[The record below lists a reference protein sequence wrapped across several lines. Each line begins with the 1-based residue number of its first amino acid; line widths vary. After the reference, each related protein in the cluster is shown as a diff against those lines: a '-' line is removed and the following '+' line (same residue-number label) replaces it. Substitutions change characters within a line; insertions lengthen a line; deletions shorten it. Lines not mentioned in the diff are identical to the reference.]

1 MYIPSCFPQGNVYIK
16 CVTPQIA
23 ANAFN
28 ALNGRFF
35 SGKQIVAQY
44 IPEETY
50 HSKFPLAMNAS
61 EPLRPLSEP
70 A

>member
-1 MYIPSCFPQGNVYIK
+1 MK

-23 ANAFN
+23 ASAFN

-35 SGKQIVAQY
+35 SGKKIVAQF

-50 HSKFPLAMNAS
+50 HVKFPDSLSAAA
-61 EPLRPLSEP
+61 PLKPVSDNS
-70 A
+70 